1 MWQKRIFILQEK
13 LIPGQLLFHII
24 IGMICFA
31 INLLVWGYENK
42 SLIHA
47 GYEKI
52 LKQKLK

>member
-52 LKQKLK
+52 LKKKLK